1 MISTYQFTPAC
12 ASNHAIVT
20 IRLKVYRSPEG
31 VAERVYLVESVDT
44 ARKQAEADGF
54 RVLSVQSGQAF
65 AARNHRRFPLSL
77 FATELLSL
85 LTAGLNVIEAVDALS
100 KRERG
105 TGARTVLTELRKR
118 LAEGLSF
125 SRALEHF
132 PQHFPELFIAA
143 MRASERTGN
152 LADALERYLNYRTQ
166 LDSLR
171 KKFTGAAIY
180 PALIICVGFLVIL
193 FLLGYVV
200 PRFSQ
205 VYADMGNKLPAST
218 RWLISWGS
226 LVSEHGVAMLVGA
239 IAILALLIFW
249 FMQPTTRS
257 QMVQA
262 LWRVPALGERL
273 RLYQLAR
280 FYRTLGMLQRGGIPL
295 VQALGMTAR
304 LLPQAALASGLKI
317 ATQQIGEGL
326 SISISMTSNG
336 LTDDV
341 ADRLLQAGER
351 NGNLGEMMERVA
363 NFYDDEMGKWLDW
376 ASRLFEPLLMAIVGA
391 VIGAVVLMMYL
402 PIFELASGFQ

>member
-1 MISTYQFTPAC
+1 M
-12 ASNHAIVT
+12 HARQGLAV
-20 IRLKVYRSPEG
+20 R
-31 VAERVYLVESVDT
+31 A
-44 ARKQAEADGF
+44 
-54 RVLSVQSGQAF
+54 
-65 AARNHRRFPLSL
+65 HRRFPLSL

-85 LTAGLNVIEAVDALS
+85 LTAGLNVIEAVEALS

-105 TGARTVLTELRKR
+105 TGARTVLSGIRQS

-125 SRALEHF
+125 SRALELF

-152 LADALERYLNYRTQ
+152 LSDALERYLNYRIQ

-171 KKFTGAAIY
+171 KKLTGAAIY

-193 FLLGYVV
+193 FLLGYVI

-205 VYADMGNKLPAST
+205 VYADMGDALPPST
-218 RWLISWGS
+218 RWLIGWGS
-226 LVSEHGVAMLVGA
+226 LVSEHG
-239 IAILALLIFW
+239 IAILMSSIVTLTLLIFW
-249 FMQPTTRS
+249 FMQPSTRS
-257 QMVQA
+257 QIVQA
-262 LWRVPALGERL
+262 LWRIPTLGERL

-295 VQALGMTAR
+295 VQAMNMTAR
-304 LLPQAALASGLKI
+304 LLPQAALASGLKR

-326 SISISMTSNG
+326 PISTSMTCNG

-351 NGNLGEMMERVA
+351 NGNLGEMMERIA
-363 NFYDDEMGKWLDW
+363 NFYDDEIGKWLDLT
-376 ASRLFEPLLMAIVGA
+376 SRLFEPLLMAGVGA
-391 VIGAVVLMMYL
+391 VIGVVVLMMYL
-402 PIFELASGFQ
+402 PIFELASGLQ